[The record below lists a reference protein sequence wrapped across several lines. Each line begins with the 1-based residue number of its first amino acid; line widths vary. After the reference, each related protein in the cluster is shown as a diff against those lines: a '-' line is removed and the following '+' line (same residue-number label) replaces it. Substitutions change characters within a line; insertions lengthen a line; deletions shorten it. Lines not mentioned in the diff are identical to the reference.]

1 MIIYKH
7 TQLLKPI
14 LNHYNKN
21 KINFIFIVANLI
33 VAFLGFL
40 KSFIFIKFLNLE
52 NLGIITIIQTG
63 AMFIGFFQIGL
74 LNGGFRIISLEKN
87 YLLQKINNVIFS
99 YIGILSLVLF
109 VIFFFNLFFN
119 LFTDYFT
126 YLFILLLG
134 LSLLLFNWL
143 TNILIAQKKLMLLNK
158 LNLVS
163 SSVSVLFLPLA
174 YYYGLFGAA
183 FCLLIQPIIFIVY
196 ALIASKNLRPSK
208 YLLNIKEIREIL
220 KYGFIPFISGIF
232 FLLQIQIERWAVV
245 YQLGTEVLGKLY
257 LVFLISALW
266 VLVPSSISNLFF
278 PNCVS
283 SFESN
288 NYIKFNNYIKN
299 HFIVV
304 TVYIIFTALII
315 FTLLE
320 PVVSLFLPEHQ
331 TYLNF
336 VYLAIPGLC
345 FKTLSDPISIF
356 LNSIVKLKP
365 FLYSDIIGISF
376 YVISIF
382 MLINFKNFSLN
393 SVIFLFNI
401 FFLIKLVILLFYYL
415 KLKNNIIQFNRVKI
429 NKCP

>member
-21 KINFIFIVANLI
+21 KINFIFIVANVI

-163 SSVSVLFLPLA
+163 SIASILFLPLA
-174 YYYGLFGAA
+174 YYQGLFGAA

-196 ALIASKNLRPSK
+196 ALTVSKNLRPSK

-220 KYGFIPFISGIF
+220 KYGFIPF
-232 FLLQIQIERWAVV
+232 
-245 YQLGTEVLGKLY
+245 
-257 LVFLISALW
+257 
-266 VLVPSSISNLFF
+266 
-278 PNCVS
+278 VS
-283 SFESN
+283 
-288 NYIKFNNYIKN
+288 
-299 HFIVV
+299 
-304 TVYIIFTALII
+304 
-315 FTLLE
+315 
-320 PVVSLFLPEHQ
+320 
-331 TYLNF
+331 
-336 VYLAIPGLC
+336 
-345 FKTLSDPISIF
+345 
-356 LNSIVKLKP
+356 
-365 FLYSDIIGISF
+365 
-376 YVISIF
+376 
-382 MLINFKNFSLN
+382 
-393 SVIFLFNI
+393 
-401 FFLIKLVILLFYYL
+401 
-415 KLKNNIIQFNRVKI
+415 
-429 NKCP
+429 

>member
-1 MIIYKH
+1 MNI
-7 TQLLKPI
+7 
-14 LNHYNKN
+14 
-21 KINFIFIVANLI
+21 I

-52 NLGIITIIQTG
+52 SLGMLTIIQTG

-74 LNGGFRIISLEKN
+74 INGGFRIISLEKTN
-87 YLLQKINNVIFS
+87 LIAKTNNIIFS

-109 VIFFFNLFFN
+109 MTYFLNLFFN

-134 LSLLLFNWL
+134 LNLLLFNWL
-143 TNILIAQKKLMLLNK
+143 TNILIALKKLMLLNK

-163 SSVSVLFLPLA
+163 STISVLFLPLA
-174 YYYGLFGAA
+174 YYQGLFGAA

-196 ALIASKNLRPSK
+196 ALIASKELRPNS
-208 YLLNIKEIREIL
+208 YLLKIKEIREIL
-220 KYGFIPFISGIF
+220 KYGFIPFVSGIF
-232 FLLQIQIERWAVV
+232 FLMQIQIERWTVV
-245 YQLGTEVLGKLY
+245 YELGSENLGKLY
-257 LVFLISALW
+257 LFILISALW
-266 VLVPSSISNLFF
+266 VLIPNSISNLFF
-278 PNCVS
+278 PNCVT

-288 NYIKFNNYIKN
+288 NYVKFNNYIKN
-299 HFIVV
+299 HFIIV

-315 FTLLE
+315 FVLLE
-320 PVVSLFLPEHQ
+320 PLVALFLPEHQ
-331 TYLNF
+331 AYLNF

-376 YVISIF
+376 YVISVV
-382 MLINFKNFSLN
+382 MLIYFRNFSLN

-401 FFLIKLVILLFYYL
+401 FFLIKLVILLFYYF
-415 KLKNNIIQFNRVKI
+415 KLKNNII
-429 NKCP
+429 

>member
-1 MIIYKH
+1 MKIKDIIA
-7 TQLLKPI
+7 TTLQ
-14 LNHYNKN
+14 NKQS
-21 KINFIFIVANLI
+21 ISFIIVNFIVA
-33 VAFLGFL
+33 VLGFTR
-40 KSFIFIKFLNLE
+40 SFVFLQFLNFQE
-52 NLGIITIIQTG
+52 LGLITLIQTG
-63 AMFIGFFQIGL
+63 AMLVGFFQIGL
-74 LNGGFRIISLEKN
+74 LNGGFRIISLKKN
-87 YLLQKINNVIFS
+87 HLLQKINNVIFS

-109 VIFFFNLFFN
+109 VTYFFN

-143 TNILIAQKKLMLLNK
+143 TNILIAQKNLILLNK

-163 SSVSVLFLPLA
+163 SSVSILFLPLA
-174 YYYGLFGAA
+174 YYYGLFGAV

-245 YQLGTEVLGKLY
+245 YELGTESLGKLY

-266 VLVPSSISNLFF
+266 ALLPSSISNLFF

-288 NYIKFNNYIKN
+288 NYVKFNNYIKN

-320 PVVSLFLPEHQ
+320 PLVSLFFPEYQ

-345 FKTLSDPISIF
+345 FKTLSGPISIF
-356 LNSIVKLKP
+356 LNAIVKLKP
-365 FLYSDIIGISF
+365 FLYSDIIGISI

-393 SVIFLFNI
+393 NVILLFNI
-401 FFLIKLVILLFYYL
+401 FFLIKFVILLFYYL
-415 KLKNNIIQFNRVKI
+415 KFKNNIIQFNRVKI
-429 NKCP
+429 NNVHKNM

>member
-1 MIIYKH
+1 MH
-7 TQLLKPI
+7 
-14 LNHYNKN
+14 
-21 KINFIFIVANLI
+21 
-33 VAFLGFL
+33 FLGFL

-320 PVVSLFLPEHQ
+320 PVVSLFLPQHQ

-345 FKTLSDPISIF
+345 FKNTFRSYF
-356 LNSIVKLKP
+356 
-365 FLYSDIIGISF
+365 
-376 YVISIF
+376 
-382 MLINFKNFSLN
+382 NFPKFNCK
-393 SVIFLFNI
+393 IKALF
-401 FFLIKLVILLFYYL
+401 
-415 KLKNNIIQFNRVKI
+415 IQ
-429 NKCP
+429 